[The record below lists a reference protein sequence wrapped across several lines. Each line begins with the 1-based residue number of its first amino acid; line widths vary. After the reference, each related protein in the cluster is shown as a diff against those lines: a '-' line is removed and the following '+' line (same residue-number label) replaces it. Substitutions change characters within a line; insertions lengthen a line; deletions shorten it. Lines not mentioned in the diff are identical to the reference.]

1 MPRVV
6 VDQKSKFETDELFK
20 KLSQET
26 DVRYR
31 YPVTPGNL
39 VRVATLVSGQIHRLP
54 GQTTRGEKNKI
65 SGRPHQWNCGRGE
78 CGWQHT
84 MLI

>member
-26 DVRYR
+26 DVSDRISLMS
-31 YPVTPGNL
+31 GNL
-39 VRVATLVSGQIHRLP
+39 VSVRATLVTGEIHRLP
-54 GQTTRGEKNKI
+54 G
-65 SGRPHQWNCGRGE
+65 
-78 CGWQHT
+78 
-84 MLI
+84 

>member
-26 DVRYR
+26 DVSTF
-31 YPVTPGNL
+31 VSSH
-39 VRVATLVSGQIHRLP
+39 VRKPCKAATLVSGEIHRLP
-54 GQTTRGEKNKI
+54 G
-65 SGRPHQWNCGRGE
+65 
-78 CGWQHT
+78 
-84 MLI
+84 